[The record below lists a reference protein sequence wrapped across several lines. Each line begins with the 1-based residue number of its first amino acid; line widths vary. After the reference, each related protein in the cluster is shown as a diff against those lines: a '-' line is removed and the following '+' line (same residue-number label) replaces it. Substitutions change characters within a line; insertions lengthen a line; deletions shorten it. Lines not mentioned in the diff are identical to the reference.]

1 MLHNEPAPEKSA
13 LRKTLRRLRREVP
26 EAVRKAAGGAISRFA
41 LRHGLLARKR
51 RLGLYIPA
59 KGEIDCRP
67 LLKRAQRLGADCYL
81 PVVPRA
87 RQRVLWFSRLGTAPL
102 WRDNRYGIPEY
113 GHRRSP
119 RVRAGELDILF
130 LPLLG
135 FDSAGYRMGMGGG
148 YYDASLAY
156 LARRRHWHKPRLI
169 GLAFDVQGVERLPR
183 DPWDV
188 PLDAVITERRYYR
201 FSNGSA
207 RRRAGRPAIA
217 ASPD

>member
-1 MLHNEPAPEKSA
+1 MVFSQPSPDKIA
-13 LRKTLRRLRREVP
+13 LRRRLRAIRRDIP
-26 EAVRKAAGGAISRFA
+26 PPVRRQAGRAITRLA

-59 KGEIDCRP
+59 KGEIDCLP
-67 LLKRAQRLGADCYL
+67 LLNRALWQGAECYL

-87 RQRVLWFSRLGTAPL
+87 RQRMLWFARLGDAPH
-102 WRDNRYGIPEY
+102 WGVNRYGIPEY
-113 GHRRSP
+113 GHRRSA

-135 FDSAGYRMGMGGG
+135 FDELGYRMGMGGG

-156 LARRRHWHKPRLI
+156 LARRRHWHKPRLV
-169 GLAFDVQGVERLPR
+169 GLAFDAQKVERLPR
-183 DPWDV
+183 DPWDI

-201 FSNGSA
+201 FSSGSV
-207 RRRAGRPAIA
+207 RR
-217 ASPD
+217 